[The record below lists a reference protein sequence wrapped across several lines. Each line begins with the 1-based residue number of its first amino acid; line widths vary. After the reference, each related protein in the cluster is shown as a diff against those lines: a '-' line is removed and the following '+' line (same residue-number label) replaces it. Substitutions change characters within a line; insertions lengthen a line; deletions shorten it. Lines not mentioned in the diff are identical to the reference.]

1 MRGSCI
7 SRPQLIRSQRG
18 SRETAFAS
26 TGRLRAVETRTS
38 GNGGRP
44 YGKTAEK
51 DNTPAPKDGP
61 APAGSGAIEE
71 RGAEFTCCAK
81 FSRIVP
87 PRDGRIHR
95 LVPLRTSIVVQP
107 KAVPSTLCAT
117 GLASKHRRALPGA
130 REFPIGA
137 PDRFRRPVQLRS
149 VHSPTCDS

>member
-18 SRETAFAS
+18 SRDTAFAS
-26 TGRLRAVETRTS
+26 TGRLRAVDTRTS

-95 LVPLRTSIVVQP
+95 LVLLRTSILVQP
-107 KAVPSTLCAT
+107 NRLSAIS
-117 GLASKHRRALPGA
+117 ALPDTEKRCGLDDQCA
-130 REFPIGA
+130 AGRGVGGCL
-137 PDRFRRPVQLRS
+137 RGVGHRPPKLRGRGRY
-149 VHSPTCDS
+149 P